1 MKGSAADEENSRSA
15 VGGAYAYRLLG

>member
-15 VGGAYAYRLLG
+15 VGGAYAHRMLG